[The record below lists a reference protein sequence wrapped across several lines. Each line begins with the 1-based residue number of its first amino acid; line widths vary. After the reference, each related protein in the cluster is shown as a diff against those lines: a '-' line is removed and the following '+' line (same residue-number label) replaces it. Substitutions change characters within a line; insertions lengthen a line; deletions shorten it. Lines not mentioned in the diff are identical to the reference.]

1 LVTPPGRTSAW
12 PFPDGAQAGRI
23 GLNGAIRHDA
33 SLKRLTGRYRR
44 ITVSTPC
51 PPVTGQSVVSA
62 HRVTITIDKPLLDAA
77 WETVRPVVRWTPMLR
92 SDYVDS
98 LLGAR
103 VFLKAESLQLAGS
116 FKMRGACFR
125 VSRLSQGERDRGVVA
140 FSSGNFAQALAL
152 AGRLAG
158 VPVTIVMPCDAPQ
171 RKVELTRRAGATVV
185 LTDHGTRNRE
195 EVANARAREIAD
207 QERRVFLHPF
217 DDPLVVAGQS
227 TLMREVQLD
236 AERERVRF
244 DCILCPV
251 GGGGLIA
258 GTALAEKHF
267 GSGAEVI
274 AVEPN
279 ACDDMRRSLISH
291 RREQNIGNPPTI
303 CDAMQAFTPG
313 AVPFEAAAH
322 LVSRGLTVD
331 DDTVRTAMRIAF
343 EEFKIVLE
351 PSGAIALA
359 AALRHSAQFANRT
372 VALLCCGG
380 SVSVDDL
387 LRLTGGA
394 AAVAS
399 AAVSDL
405 SEQQ

>member
-1 LVTPPGRTSAW
+1 VTT
-12 PFPDGAQAGRI
+12 
-23 GLNGAIRHDA
+23 
-33 SLKRLTGRYRR
+33 
-44 ITVSTPC
+44 
-51 PPVTGQSVVSA
+51 
-62 HRVTITIDKPLLDAA
+62 TIDKPLLEAA
-77 WETVRPVVRWTPMLR
+77 WETVRPMVRWTPLLR

-98 LLGAR
+98 LVGAR

-125 VSRLSQGERDRGVVA
+125 VSRLSQGERGRGVVA

-158 VPVTIVMPCDAPQ
+158 VPVTIVMPCDAPE

-185 LTDHGTRNRE
+185 LTDHGSRNRE
-195 EVANARAREIAD
+195 EVANARAREIAE
-207 QERRVFLHPF
+207 QEGRVFLHPF

-236 AERERVRF
+236 AARDQVRF

-274 AVEPN
+274 AVEPD

-291 RREQNIGNPPTI
+291 RREQNVGNPPTI

-322 LVSRGLTVD
+322 LVSRGITVD

-359 AALRHSAQFANRT
+359 AALHHRGEFENRT
-372 VALLCCGG
+372 LALLCCGG
-380 SVSVDDL
+380 SVSVEDL
-387 LRLTGGA
+387 VRLTGKA
-394 AAVAS
+394 AS
-399 AAVSDL
+399 AAG
-405 SEQQ
+405 

>member
-1 LVTPPGRTSAW
+1 MTT
-12 PFPDGAQAGRI
+12 
-23 GLNGAIRHDA
+23 
-33 SLKRLTGRYRR
+33 
-44 ITVSTPC
+44 
-51 PPVTGQSVVSA
+51 
-62 HRVTITIDKPLLDAA
+62 TIDRSLLDAA
-77 WETVRPVVRWTPMLR
+77 WESVRPVVRWTPMLR

-98 LLGAR
+98 LIGAR
-103 VFLKAESLQLAGS
+103 VFVKAESLQLAGS
-116 FKMRGACFR
+116 FKMRGASFR
-125 VSRLSQGERDRGVVA
+125 VSRLSSGERSRGVVA

-171 RKVELTRRAGATVV
+171 RKVEVTRRAGATVV
-185 LTDHGTRNRE
+185 LSEHGSRNRE
-195 EVANARAREIAD
+195 EVANARAREIAE
-207 QERRVFLHPF
+207 QEGRVLLHPF

-236 AERERVRF
+236 AARAGVRF

-258 GTALAEKHF
+258 GTALAEQHF

-274 AVEPN
+274 AVEPE

-291 RREQNIGNPPTI
+291 RRERNVGNPPTI

-313 AVPFEAAAH
+313 EVPFTAAAH
-322 LVSRGLTVD
+322 LLSRGITVD

-359 AALRHSAQFANRT
+359 AALRHSAEFENRT
-372 VALLCCGG
+372 LALLCCGG
-380 SVSVDDL
+380 SVSVEDL
-387 LRLTGGA
+387 IRLTSRA
-394 AAVAS
+394 AHAG
-399 AAVSDL
+399 
-405 SEQQ
+405 